1 MSYSPSK
8 SKRPTRTLTHNEIL
22 KSLKGDDLIKYKTN
36 VAADKEKHR
45 IRNPETHVSPWGTI
59 RKGPSPPTGKSP
71 SIRKHKGGKT
81 KKAKRSKRKTKKRV
95 SKRRKRKTSRR

>member
-22 KSLKGDDLIKYKTN
+22 KSLTGDDLIQYKTN
-36 VAADKEKHR
+36 EAASKVKHS
-45 IRNPETHVSPWGTI
+45 IRKPETHVSPWGTI
-59 RKGPSPPTGKSP
+59 RKGPSPPTRKSP

-81 KKAKRSKRKTKKRV
+81 KKSKKSKRKTKKRV
-95 SKRRKRKTSRR
+95 SKRRKTSRR